1 MNLGFLTAAG
11 LSDLLRQE
19 GVSSTGVSSITDNN
33 VTGRM
38 LLDFC
43 EDDIKDL
50 FTVFKDRFLVRKL
63 VRESKTQA
71 LPSGLKGPASFA
83 NTLQHNQST
92 TYKFSP
98 PPSSQVSLTD
108 AKLRGSSPGSQR
120 ITSPQNLN
128 PIFQRHD
135 DRVYSEGNPWPNVNN
150 LQRQVPINSPVVQ
163 RQVTSPIPTNFISR
177 SESGLVST
185 PIVMQQISHRSTADS
200 TEVMNFKISKVESLQ
215 DSVPVKNERAVVILD
230 DDFPKRPP
238 FPSSPVTVSST
249 SAIGPSPDCAK
260 TQLDYQSKITNEE
273 EHGTSYNTFTN
284 SNQNQES
291 NSGRPSKVLSMEE
304 RRAAITEVEFMA
316 IGSSIKQ
323 YTAEELLGKK
333 SLRGKPSDA
342 QRLGQV
348 LMRNAAQAAKF
359 WDTAPLLKDIP
370 NYQKEMFSRYVVA
383 AAPQLAD
390 YHEVI
395 WAKLRVCLQNRRKYL
410 LDKEVGKR
418 NSKRVQSSFTE
429 DHTDDTSQFVDLTD

>member
-1 MNLGFLTAAG
+1 MNLGFLTATG
-11 LSDLLRQE
+11 LSDLLRHE
-19 GVSSTGVSSITDNN
+19 GVSSTGVTSITENN

-43 EDDIKDL
+43 EEDIKDL

-63 VRESKTQA
+63 VRESKTQTS
-71 LPSGLKGPASFA
+71 PSGLKGPASFT
-83 NTLQHNQST
+83 NTLQHNQSA
-92 TYKFSP
+92 TYRFSP
-98 PPSSQVSLTD
+98 PSSSQVSLND
-108 AKLRGSSPGSQR
+108 AKLRGPSPGSQR
-120 ITSPQNLN
+120 LSSP
-128 PIFQRHD
+128 PTVSPVFQRHD

-150 LQRQVPINSPVVQ
+150 LQRQHSPVVQ

-185 PIVMQQISHRSTADS
+185 PIVLQQISHRPTADS

-215 DSVPVKNERAVVILD
+215 ESVPVKTETAVVILD
-230 DDFPKRPP
+230 DDSPKRPP

-260 TQLDYQSKITNEE
+260 PQLDYQSKITNEE
-273 EHGTSYNTFTN
+273 HGTSQNTFTN
-284 SNQNQES
+284 SNQNQELKS
-291 NSGRPSKVLSMEE
+291 ERPSKVLSMEE

-370 NYQKEMFSRYVVA
+370 NHQKEMFSRYVVA

-410 LDKEVGKR
+410 LDKEIGKR

-429 DHTDDTSQFVDLTD
+429 DHADDTSQFVDLTE